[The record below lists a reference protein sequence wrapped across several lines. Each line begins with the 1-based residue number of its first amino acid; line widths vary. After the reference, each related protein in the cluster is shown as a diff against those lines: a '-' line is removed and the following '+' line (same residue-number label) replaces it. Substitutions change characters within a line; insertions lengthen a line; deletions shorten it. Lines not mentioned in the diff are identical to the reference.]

1 MKTPLVLAVAAVLLL
16 TGEAE
21 AQRAQ
26 GSFFDNIFSGPI
38 QAGTRFGRDF
48 KNKAWLIGAQVVAPV
63 GETFQ
68 LRPSGDLLF
77 PSGEKMGWQLNGDVA
92 VKFEGIHGGGGIAF
106 VHPHD
111 GDTET
116 GYNLFLGLSTA
127 EPQDRTKGF
136 LEFRWTVLDEATPFR
151 LVLGFLFQ
159 L

>member
-1 MKTPLVLAVAAVLLL
+1 VKTSLGLAVAAVLLL

-26 GSFFDNIFSGPI
+26 GSVFDQIFSGPI
-38 QAGTRFGRDF
+38 QAGPRFGRDF
-48 KNKAWLIGAQVVAPV
+48 KNKAWLLGGQIVAPV
-63 GETFQ
+63 GESFQ

-77 PSGEKMGWQLNGDVA
+77 PRGEKMGWQLNGDVA
-92 VKFEGIHGGGGIAF
+92 VQYQGVFGGGGIAF

-116 GYNLFLGLSTA
+116 GYNLFLGVSTA
-127 EPQDRTKGF
+127 EPQDRSKGF
-136 LEFRWTVLDEATPFR
+136 LEFRWTVLDEARPFR